1 MAGRP
6 TGRKRITEHLIPIE
20 TIRNIRYTLQDIY
33 SGMENQEKS
42 IIWLASHHL
51 LRNEYFCEK
60 CHNLCTFSVYNQ
72 GGDGYRWSCASCR
85 FSKSLRDS
93 SFFSKSKLTLKQI
106 LLVMYMWSCEYS
118 SKIIKRETGIFDE
131 AVTDWRNFMRDVTMK
146 WLDEFAEPLG
156 GFNENGDPI
165 IIEVDESA
173 FGK

>member
-1 MAGRP
+1 
-6 TGRKRITEHLIPIE
+6 
-20 TIRNIRYTLQDIY
+20 
-33 SGMENQEKS
+33 
-42 IIWLASHHL
+42 
-51 LRNEYFCEK
+51 
-60 CHNLCTFSVYNQ
+60 
-72 GGDGYRWSCASCR
+72 
-85 FSKSLRDS
+85 
-93 SFFSKSKLTLKQI
+93 
-106 LLVMYMWSCEYS
+106 MYMWSCEYS